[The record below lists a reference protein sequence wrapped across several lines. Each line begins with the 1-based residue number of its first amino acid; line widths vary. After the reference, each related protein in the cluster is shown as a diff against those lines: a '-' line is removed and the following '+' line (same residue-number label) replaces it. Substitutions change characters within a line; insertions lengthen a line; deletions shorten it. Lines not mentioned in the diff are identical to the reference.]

1 MRTLQEVRKNLYMA
15 IEDDKDFFQTYQN
28 LKVQEFEVAED
39 VWVPYH
45 VVIANDRDIVKHI
58 DLENVGTIHDV
69 CGPVILVDEKIL
81 GSKNLGAY
89 ITREVGRIMSD
100 S

>member
-45 VVIANDRDIVKHI
+45 VVTANDRDIVKHI

-69 CGPVILVDEKIL
+69 CGPVILVDEK
-81 GSKNLGAY
+81 N
-89 ITREVGRIMSD
+89 TRFQKPRSLYNKRSRAHHER
-100 S
+100 